1 MTDKFF
7 QRKITGPNITLFS
20 CRQLLSLLP
29 NLLTLLRIAA
39 CPVLVLVLN
48 TGNYQVALLLFLA
61 AGITDGLD
69 GFIAKRFNCVSTFG
83 AILDPIAD
91 KLLISSAYVML
102 TLLGDIPFYL
112 LVVVIF
118 RDLVIVVGYLVLLL
132 VLKEEVPMNPIYS
145 SKFNTFLQIVLV
157 VVVLLEKSEW
167 IMIPYLVDG
176 LIIGVIAT
184 SVLSGSLYV
193 WHWGIKRDLREH
205 RS

>member
-1 MTDKFF
+1 M
-7 QRKITGPNITLFS
+7 S
-20 CRQLLSLLP
+20 HWCALLSLVP

-48 TGNYQVALLLFLA
+48 SGNYQVGLLLFLA
-61 AGITDGLD
+61 SGITDGLD
-69 GFIAKRFNCVSTFG
+69 GFIAKRFNCVSKLG

-102 TLLGDIPFYL
+102 ALLGDIPFYL
-112 LVVVIF
+112 LVVVVF

-132 VLKEEVPMNPIYS
+132 VMKEDVPMRPIYS
-145 SKFNTFLQIVLV
+145 SKFNTFLQIILV
-157 VVVLLEKSEW
+157 VFVLFEKSQW
-167 IMIPYLVDG
+167 MVIPFVVDG

-184 SVLSGSLYV
+184 SVLSGGLYV

-205 RS
+205 RGG

>member
-1 MTDKFF
+1 M
-7 QRKITGPNITLFS
+7 
-20 CRQLLSLLP
+20 
-29 NLLTLLRIAA
+29 
-39 CPVLVLVLN
+39 LVLILY

-91 KLLISSAYVML
+91 KLLISCAYVML
-102 TLLGDIPFYL
+102 ALLGDVPFYL

-118 RDLVIVVGYLVLLL
+118 RDLVIVVGYLILLL
-132 VLKEEVPMNPIYS
+132 LLKEEVPMNPIYS

-157 VVVLLEKSEW
+157 VVVLLERSEW
-167 IMIPYLVDG
+167 IMIPYLLDV
-176 LIIGVIAT
+176 LIVGVIAT

>member
-1 MTDKFF
+1 M
-7 QRKITGPNITLFS
+7 
-20 CRQLLSLLP
+20 
-29 NLLTLLRIAA
+29 
-39 CPVLVLVLN
+39 
-48 TGNYQVALLLFLA
+48 ALLLFLA
-61 AGITDGLD
+61 SGITDGLD
-69 GFIAKRFNCVSTFG
+69 GFIAKRFNCVSKLG

-102 TLLGDIPFYL
+102 ALLGDIPFYL

-132 VLKEEVPMNPIYS
+132 VMKEDVPMRPIYS
-145 SKFNTFLQIVLV
+145 SKFNTFLQIILV
-157 VVVLLEKSEW
+157 VFVLFEKSQW
-167 IMIPYLVDG
+167 LVIPYVVDI

-205 RS
+205 RGG

>member
-1 MTDKFF
+1 MTGAIF
-7 QRKITGPNITLFS
+7 QRKITGPKRNIINYPH
-20 CRQLLSLLP
+20 LLSLVP

-48 TGNYQVALLLFLA
+48 AGNYQIALLLFVA
-61 AGITDGLD
+61 SGITDGLD
-69 GFIAKRFNCVSTFG
+69 GFIAKRFNCVSTLG

-102 TLLGDIPFYL
+102 ALLGDIPFYL

-157 VVVLLEKSEW
+157 VVVLLERSGL
-167 IMIPYLVDG
+167 ITIPYLLG
-176 LIIGVIAT
+176 ALIFGVIAT